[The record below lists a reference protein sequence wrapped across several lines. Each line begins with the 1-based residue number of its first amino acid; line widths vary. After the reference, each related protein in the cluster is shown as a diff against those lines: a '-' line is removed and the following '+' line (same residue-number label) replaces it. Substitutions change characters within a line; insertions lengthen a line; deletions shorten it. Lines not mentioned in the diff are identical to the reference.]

1 MIGRHRRGPVK
12 RRTAP
17 DADTAERGL
26 EVRFPE
32 LPVPAYL
39 RVVAWCGDAMAA
51 LLADGSLE
59 AAARA
64 NGVRVLDREV
74 QQLGCSIVAAFT
86 LAAARAN
93 RAGAATMAPSV
104 TAPPRVWLEGIE
116 NAEHLAAWADRLRGS
131 TATGFPLPSREVGS
145 VWSTLL
151 AAARDACVDP
161 S

>member
-1 MIGRHRRGPVK
+1 MR
-12 RRTAP
+12 RRTGP
-17 DADTAERGL
+17 DADTAGEERGL

-51 LLADGSLE
+51 FLSDPSLE

-93 RAGAATMAPSV
+93 RARTATMAPSV
-104 TAPPRVWLEGIE
+104 TAPRQVWLEGIE
-116 NAEHLAAWADRLRGS
+116 NAEHLVAWTRRLRGS
-131 TATGFPLPSREVGS
+131 TATGFPLPGREVES
-145 VWSTLL
+145 VWSALL
-151 AAARDACVDP
+151 ASAREACVAA